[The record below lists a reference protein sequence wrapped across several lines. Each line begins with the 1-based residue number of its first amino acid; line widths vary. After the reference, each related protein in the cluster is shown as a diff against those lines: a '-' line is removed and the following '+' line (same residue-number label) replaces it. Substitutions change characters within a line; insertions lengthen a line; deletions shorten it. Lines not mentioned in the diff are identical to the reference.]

1 MKERS
6 YPHTLGGGG
15 WSMRSFPQCP
25 YLYLQHW
32 PNPSHSASSMAS
44 LLHQGLFIN
53 PFQPLYN
60 SRTSPPRNS
69 TSLSL
74 SFILRPQSSLGSLG
88 SRKLIQLWTGQTCPL
103 LSKLAPSLHYPQ
115 G

>member
-32 PNPSHSASSMAS
+32 PNPSHSASLTAS
-44 LLHQGLFIN
+44 LLCQDSFIN
-53 PFQPLYN
+53 LFQPLYN
-60 SRTSPPRNS
+60 FQTSPLRNS
-69 TSLSL
+69 TCLSPN
-74 SFILRPQSSLGSLG
+74 FILWLPSSLDSLGSG
-88 SRKLIQLWTGQTCPL
+88 KLTPLWTGQTCPFPSRLVPNQL
-103 LSKLAPSLHYPQ
+103 LP
-115 G
+115 